1 MSSTRARKLSRRPR
15 RAVVVLAAVATLLAL
30 AASAPAAAHEGEEGG
45 ARLAVLQAIA
55 YLVSSPENMD
65 PIEDKI
71 ADALASEDADGVDLG
86 LVQQAADAV
95 EAERMAQARVLL
107 QEAIGA
113 RSDLRGTAVQP
124 ILHLPGEPAPED
136 PATGAATGTSVVI
149 TEMAGRGALD
159 GTDLTL
165 LAIAGA
171 SMLLGGWLGLR
182 FRPAHSVHQL
192 RHVADAHRERTP

>member
-1 MSSTRARKLSRRPR
+1 MRSTLARKLSRRAR
-15 RAVVVLAAVATLLAL
+15 RVVVLAAVAALLAL
-30 AASAPAAAHEGEEGG
+30 AAPPPAAADGGEEVG
-45 ARLAVLQAIA
+45 ARQAVLQAIA
-55 YLVSSPENMD
+55 YLVSSPGSMD
-65 PIEDKI
+65 PVEDKI
-71 ADALASEDADGVDLG
+71 ADALASDDPHGVDLA
-86 LVQQAADAV
+86 LVRRAADAV
-95 EAERMAQARVLL
+95 EAGRMAQARVLL

-124 ILHLPGEPAPED
+124 ILHLPGEPAPEA
-136 PATGAATGTSVVI
+136 PAAGAATGTSVVV

-171 SMLLGGWLGLR
+171 AVLLGGWLGLR

-192 RHVADAHRERTP
+192 RHVADPHPGGAR